1 MKLTFSIDM
10 CLVVFWTCFIIN
22 TINKSASCSIT
33 YPNYLN
39 AVQGNLVLLI
49 KLDNNE
55 IELCDVALIAS
66 GLIIVE
72 AIKVQ
77 PMHNAH

>member
-1 MKLTFSIDM
+1 M
-10 CLVVFWTCFIIN
+10 
-22 TINKSASCSIT
+22 
-33 YPNYLN
+33 
-39 AVQGNLVLLI
+39 LLI

-77 PMHNAH
+77 PMHTNVCDEYNKKQKYISIEQK

>member
-1 MKLTFSIDM
+1 M
-10 CLVVFWTCFIIN
+10 CLVEFWTCFIIN

-77 PMHNAH
+77 QLHTNVCDEHTKK